1 MSGLKTYLL
10 ECLRLLYWAFFK
22 PFTLRSYLRDIH
34 PDLKPYSDP
43 FRLLRQNPD
52 NARLRRYADQA
63 WWLALA
69 APWVVAV
76 IAGVLLP
83 LLLPQALP
91 VRGSIPQFDWQGS
104 LLFLG
109 GWTLGLLITRATSR
123 LESRARKKFLL
134 LIFVAILLLSA
145 GLPWLAS
152 ELTRS
157 ILPEQ
162 AFAVSVASGVVFGVA
177 GGVAGGVAIGVVG
190 SVASGVAVGVVGD
203 VAGGVTF
210 GVVVGVAFGVAGG
223 MAFGVAGGVASGVAV
238 GVVGGVAIGV
248 AFGVL
253 DGMAFSVAWVLVVLR
268 VYFWL
273 PELAWMLALA
283 VAASQGK
290 NAARMLPLLPPRFD
304 QLIILPLPFMDKIIV
319 KAHRENPAAAQ
330 QFIRYLTSE
339 TNQQAVATRAM
350 RGIAEDVL
358 ARCQAVQDIV
368 HAADQLAWLP
378 TPLPK
383 GFSPFFAEL
392 LDVSKG
398 VRAAMQA
405 TSPYR
410 QSQELARQIGLLE
423 GIQNRLAA
431 AGHMSDATTFGGVA
445 KRWLGLLQALR
456 QSLEARAKATEEIPQ
471 VYLPAS
477 ALEPD
482 LAGGLFRGREDI
494 FRQIEDVVLA
504 KQPQTL
510 LLYGGR
516 RAGKT
521 STLNYLPRRIT
532 PDVVPLKVDLQGVVT
547 AQTLAGLAVQLATH
561 AARAGQQLGVMLNMP
576 NPADFQTDPFP
587 ALERWMDSV
596 ERTVGQK
603 RILLCLDEYERL
615 GEFVE
620 AFNNRAPLNFLR
632 YVIQNRRRWI
642 ILLSGSHL
650 LDELPGYWSDY
661 LINTR
666 PIRVSYLEREAA
678 RSLIVSPV
686 DGFPDIYT
694 PETVDAIL
702 EMTRCQPYLVQLAC
716 YEIVERLNHAR
727 RKRASPDDLQAVVPV
742 MFERGSEYF
751 RELWESLADEERSI
765 LRRLARNDPSLRL
778 ETSLVEDGMGTY
790 LRRLVRREII
800 EQHDGIYRFQV
811 PLIQQYVLTEAR

>member
-1 MSGLKTYLL
+1 
-10 ECLRLLYWAFFK
+10 
-22 PFTLRSYLRDIH
+22 
-34 PDLKPYSDP
+34 
-43 FRLLRQNPD
+43 
-52 NARLRRYADQA
+52 
-63 WWLALA
+63 
-69 APWVVAV
+69 VA
-76 IAGVLLP
+76 G
-83 LLLPQALP
+83 
-91 VRGSIPQFDWQGS
+91 
-104 LLFLG
+104 LLFA
-109 GWTLGLLITRATSR
+109 GLSR
-123 LESRARKKFLL
+123 LAP
-134 LIFVAILLLSA
+134 
-145 GLPWLAS
+145 GLTL
-152 ELTRS
+152 S
-157 ILPEQ
+157 ILQLIHEQ
-162 AFAVSVASGVVFGVA
+162 AFDVIVGLWPLA
-177 GGVAGGVAIGVVG
+177 GGVAL
-190 SVASGVAVGVVGD
+190 GVAVGLG
-203 VAGGVTF
+203 A
-210 GVVVGVAFGVAGG
+210 
-223 MAFGVAGGVASGVAV
+223 
-238 GVVGGVAIGV
+238 
-248 AFGVL
+248 
-253 DGMAFSVAWVLVVLR
+253 LR
-268 VYFWL
+268 AYFWL

-283 VAASQGK
+283 TALSQGK

-319 KAHRENPAAAQ
+319 QAHRENPAAAQ
-330 QFIRYLTSE
+330 QFIRYLISE
-339 TNQQAVATRAM
+339 TNQQAVAARAM

-410 QSQELARQIGLLE
+410 QSQELARQISLLE

-751 RELWESLADEERSI
+751 RELWESLSDEERSI
-765 LRRLARNDPSLRL
+765 LQRLARNGPSLRL
-778 ETSLVEDGMGTY
+778 ETSLVEDGMVTY

>member
-34 PDLKPYSDP
+34 PDLKPDSDP

-63 WWLALA
+63 WWFALA
-69 APWVVAV
+69 APWVVAA

-91 VRGSIPQFDWQGS
+91 VQGGIPQFDWQDS
-104 LLFLG
+104 LLLLG
-109 GWTLGLLITRATSR
+109 GWTLGLLIARATSR
-123 LESRARKKFLL
+123 LGLWAISFLL
-134 LIFVAILLLSA
+134 LCFVAGLLFA
-145 GLPWLAS
+145 GLSRLAPG
-152 ELTRS
+152 LTLS
-157 ILPEQ
+157 ILQLIHEQ
-162 AFAVSVASGVVFGVA
+162 AFDVIVGLWPLA
-177 GGVAGGVAIGVVG
+177 GGVAL
-190 SVASGVAVGVVGD
+190 GVAVGLG
-203 VAGGVTF
+203 A
-210 GVVVGVAFGVAGG
+210 
-223 MAFGVAGGVASGVAV
+223 
-238 GVVGGVAIGV
+238 
-248 AFGVL
+248 
-253 DGMAFSVAWVLVVLR
+253 LR
-268 VYFWL
+268 AYFWL

-283 VAASQGK
+283 AALSQGK

-339 TNQQAVATRAM
+339 TNQQAVAARAM

-521 STLNYLPRRIT
+521 STLNYLPRRII

-751 RELWESLADEERSI
+751 REIWESLADEERSI

>member
-34 PDLKPYSDP
+34 PDLKPDSDR

-109 GWTLGLLITRATSR
+109 GWTLGLLIARATSR
-123 LESRARKKFLL
+123 FWFWAISFLL
-134 LIFVAILLLSA
+134 LYFVASLLFA
-145 GLPWLAS
+145 GLLRLAPR
-152 ELTRS
+152 LTFS
-157 ILPEQ
+157 ILQLIPEQ
-162 AFAVSVASGVVFGVA
+162 AFDVIVELRLL
-177 GGVAGGVAIGVVG
+177 AI
-190 SVASGVAVGVVGD
+190 
-203 VAGGVTF
+203 
-210 GVVVGVAFGVAGG
+210 GVAFGVLGG
-223 MAFGVAGGVASGVAV
+223 VARSVAFGVAGGVAVGVVVGVADSVAFGVAV
-238 GVVGGVAIGV
+238 GVAFGV
-248 AFGVL
+248 AFVL
-253 DGMAFSVAWVLVVLR
+253 GALR
-268 VYFWL
+268 AYFWL

-283 VAASQGK
+283 AALSQGK

-339 TNQQAVATRAM
+339 TNQQAVAARAM

>member
-34 PDLKPYSDP
+34 PDLKPDSDP

-63 WWLALA
+63 WWFALA

-91 VRGSIPQFDWQGS
+91 VQGGIPQFDWQDS
-104 LLFLG
+104 LLLLG
-109 GWTLGLLITRATSR
+109 GWTLGLLIARATSR
-123 LESRARKKFLL
+123 LGLWAISFLL
-134 LIFVAILLLSA
+134 LCFVAGLLFA
-145 GLPWLAS
+145 GLSRLAPG
-152 ELTRS
+152 LTLS
-157 ILPEQ
+157 ILQLIHEQ
-162 AFAVSVASGVVFGVA
+162 AFDVIVGLWPLA
-177 GGVAGGVAIGVVG
+177 GGVAL
-190 SVASGVAVGVVGD
+190 GVAVGLG
-203 VAGGVTF
+203 A
-210 GVVVGVAFGVAGG
+210 
-223 MAFGVAGGVASGVAV
+223 
-238 GVVGGVAIGV
+238 
-248 AFGVL
+248 
-253 DGMAFSVAWVLVVLR
+253 LR
-268 VYFWL
+268 AYFWL

-283 VAASQGK
+283 TALSQGK

-319 KAHRENPAAAQ
+319 QAHRENPAAAQ
-330 QFIRYLTSE
+330 QFIRYLISE
-339 TNQQAVATRAM
+339 TNQQAVAARAM

-410 QSQELARQIGLLE
+410 QSQELARQISLLE

-510 LLYGGR
+510 LLYGR
-516 RAGKT
+516 RRVGKT

>member
-34 PDLKPYSDP
+34 PDLKPDSDP

-63 WWLALA
+63 WWFALA
-69 APWVVAV
+69 APWVVAA

-91 VRGSIPQFDWQGS
+91 VQGGIPQFDWQDS
-104 LLFLG
+104 LLLLG
-109 GWTLGLLITRATSR
+109 GWTLGLLIARATSR
-123 LESRARKKFLL
+123 LGLWAISFLL
-134 LIFVAILLLSA
+134 LCFVAGLLFA
-145 GLPWLAS
+145 GLSRLAPG
-152 ELTRS
+152 LTLS
-157 ILPEQ
+157 ILQLIHEQ
-162 AFAVSVASGVVFGVA
+162 AFDVIVGLWPLA
-177 GGVAGGVAIGVVG
+177 GGVAL
-190 SVASGVAVGVVGD
+190 GVAVGLG
-203 VAGGVTF
+203 A
-210 GVVVGVAFGVAGG
+210 
-223 MAFGVAGGVASGVAV
+223 
-238 GVVGGVAIGV
+238 
-248 AFGVL
+248 
-253 DGMAFSVAWVLVVLR
+253 LR
-268 VYFWL
+268 AYFWL

-283 VAASQGK
+283 TALSQGK

-319 KAHRENPAAAQ
+319 QAHRENPAAAQ

-339 TNQQAVATRAM
+339 TNQQAVAARAM

-398 VRAAMQA
+398 VRTAMQA

>member
-22 PFTLRSYLRDIH
+22 PFTLRSYLQDIH

-52 NARLRRYADQA
+52 NAQLRRYADQA

-91 VRGSIPQFDWQGS
+91 VQGGIPQFDWQDS

-109 GWTLGLLITRATSR
+109 GWTLGLLIARATSR
-123 LESRARKKFLL
+123 LRFWAISFLL
-134 LIFVAILLLSA
+134 LCFVAGLLFA
-145 GLPWLAS
+145 GLSRLAPG
-152 ELTRS
+152 LTLS
-157 ILPEQ
+157 ILQLIHEQ
-162 AFAVSVASGVVFGVA
+162 AFDVIVGLWPLA
-177 GGVAGGVAIGVVG
+177 GGVAL
-190 SVASGVAVGVVGD
+190 GVAVGLG
-203 VAGGVTF
+203 A
-210 GVVVGVAFGVAGG
+210 
-223 MAFGVAGGVASGVAV
+223 
-238 GVVGGVAIGV
+238 
-248 AFGVL
+248 
-253 DGMAFSVAWVLVVLR
+253 LR
-268 VYFWL
+268 AYFWL

-283 VAASQGK
+283 TALSQGK

-319 KAHRENPAAAQ
+319 QAHRENPAAAQ
-330 QFIRYLTSE
+330 QFIRYLISE
-339 TNQQAVATRAM
+339 TNQQAVAARAM

-398 VRAAMQA
+398 VRTAMQA

>member
-34 PDLKPYSDP
+34 PDLKPDSDP

-63 WWLALA
+63 WWFALA

-91 VRGSIPQFDWQGS
+91 VQGGIPQFDWQDS
-104 LLFLG
+104 LLLLG
-109 GWTLGLLITRATSR
+109 GWTLGLLIARATSR
-123 LESRARKKFLL
+123 LGLWAISFLL
-134 LIFVAILLLSA
+134 LCFVAGLLFA
-145 GLPWLAS
+145 GLSRLAPG
-152 ELTRS
+152 LTLS
-157 ILPEQ
+157 ILQLIHEQ
-162 AFAVSVASGVVFGVA
+162 AFDVIVGLWPLA
-177 GGVAGGVAIGVVG
+177 GGVAL
-190 SVASGVAVGVVGD
+190 GVAVGLG
-203 VAGGVTF
+203 A
-210 GVVVGVAFGVAGG
+210 
-223 MAFGVAGGVASGVAV
+223 
-238 GVVGGVAIGV
+238 
-248 AFGVL
+248 
-253 DGMAFSVAWVLVVLR
+253 LR
-268 VYFWL
+268 AYFWL

-283 VAASQGK
+283 AALSQGK

-339 TNQQAVATRAM
+339 TNQQAVAARAM

-510 LLYGGR
+510 LLYGR
-516 RAGKT
+516 RRVGKT

-751 RELWESLADEERSI
+751 REIWESLGDEERSI
-765 LRRLARNDPSLRL
+765 LQRLARNGPSLHL

>member
-34 PDLKPYSDP
+34 PDLKPDSDR

-109 GWTLGLLITRATSR
+109 GWTLGLLIARATSR
-123 LESRARKKFLL
+123 FWFWAISFLL
-134 LIFVAILLLSA
+134 LYFVASLLFA
-145 GLPWLAS
+145 GLLRLAPR
-152 ELTRS
+152 LTFS
-157 ILPEQ
+157 ILQLIPEQ
-162 AFAVSVASGVVFGVA
+162 AFDVIVGLWPLA
-177 GGVAGGVAIGVVG
+177 GGVAL
-190 SVASGVAVGVVGD
+190 GVAVGLG
-203 VAGGVTF
+203 A
-210 GVVVGVAFGVAGG
+210 
-223 MAFGVAGGVASGVAV
+223 
-238 GVVGGVAIGV
+238 
-248 AFGVL
+248 
-253 DGMAFSVAWVLVVLR
+253 LR
-268 VYFWL
+268 AYFWL

-283 VAASQGK
+283 AALSQGK

-339 TNQQAVATRAM
+339 TNQQAVAARAM

-751 RELWESLADEERSI
+751 RELWESLADKERSI

>member
-34 PDLKPYSDP
+34 PDLKPDSDP

-52 NARLRRYADQA
+52 NAQLRRYADQA

-91 VRGSIPQFDWQGS
+91 VQGGIPQFDWQDS
-104 LLFLG
+104 LLLLG
-109 GWTLGLLITRATSR
+109 GWTLGLLIARATSR
-123 LESRARKKFLL
+123 LGLWAISFLL
-134 LIFVAILLLSA
+134 LCFVAGLLFA
-145 GLPWLAS
+145 GLSRLAPG
-152 ELTRS
+152 LTLS
-157 ILPEQ
+157 ILQLIPEQ
-162 AFAVSVASGVVFGVA
+162 AFDV
-177 GGVAGGVAIGVVG
+177 IVG
-190 SVASGVAVGVVGD
+190 LWPLASGVAL
-203 VAGGVTF
+203 
-210 GVVVGVAFGVAGG
+210 
-223 MAFGVAGGVASGVAV
+223 GVAV
-238 GVVGGVAIGV
+238 GLGA
-248 AFGVL
+248 
-253 DGMAFSVAWVLVVLR
+253 LR
-268 VYFWL
+268 AYFWL

-283 VAASQGK
+283 AALSQGK

-319 KAHRENPAAAQ
+319 QAHRENPAAAQ
-330 QFIRYLTSE
+330 QFIRYLISE
-339 TNQQAVATRAM
+339 TNQQAVAARAM

>member
-34 PDLKPYSDP
+34 PDLKPDSDP

-63 WWLALA
+63 WWFALA

-91 VRGSIPQFDWQGS
+91 VQGGIPQFDWQDS
-104 LLFLG
+104 LLLLG
-109 GWTLGLLITRATSR
+109 GWTLGLLIARATSR
-123 LESRARKKFLL
+123 LGLWAISFLL
-134 LIFVAILLLSA
+134 LCFVAGLLFA
-145 GLPWLAS
+145 GLSRLAPG
-152 ELTRS
+152 LTLS
-157 ILPEQ
+157 ILQLIHEQ
-162 AFAVSVASGVVFGVA
+162 AFDVIVGLWPLA
-177 GGVAGGVAIGVVG
+177 GGVAL
-190 SVASGVAVGVVGD
+190 GVAVGLG
-203 VAGGVTF
+203 A
-210 GVVVGVAFGVAGG
+210 
-223 MAFGVAGGVASGVAV
+223 
-238 GVVGGVAIGV
+238 
-248 AFGVL
+248 
-253 DGMAFSVAWVLVVLR
+253 LR
-268 VYFWL
+268 AYFWL

-283 VAASQGK
+283 TALSQGK

-319 KAHRENPAAAQ
+319 QAHRENPAAAQ

-339 TNQQAVATRAM
+339 TNQQAVAARAM

-398 VRAAMQA
+398 VRTAMQA

>member
-34 PDLKPYSDP
+34 PDLKPDSDP

-63 WWLALA
+63 WWFALA

-91 VRGSIPQFDWQGS
+91 VQGGIPQFDWQDS
-104 LLFLG
+104 LLLLG
-109 GWTLGLLITRATSR
+109 GWTLGLLIARATSR
-123 LESRARKKFLL
+123 LGLWAISFLL
-134 LIFVAILLLSA
+134 LCFVAGLLFA
-145 GLPWLAS
+145 GLSRLAPG
-152 ELTRS
+152 LTLS
-157 ILPEQ
+157 ILQLIHEQ
-162 AFAVSVASGVVFGVA
+162 AFDVIVGLWPLA
-177 GGVAGGVAIGVVG
+177 GGVAL
-190 SVASGVAVGVVGD
+190 GVAVGLG
-203 VAGGVTF
+203 A
-210 GVVVGVAFGVAGG
+210 
-223 MAFGVAGGVASGVAV
+223 
-238 GVVGGVAIGV
+238 
-248 AFGVL
+248 
-253 DGMAFSVAWVLVVLR
+253 LR
-268 VYFWL
+268 AYFWL

-283 VAASQGK
+283 TALSQGK

-330 QFIRYLTSE
+330 QFIRYLISE
-339 TNQQAVATRAM
+339 TNQQAVAARAM

>member
-22 PFTLRSYLRDIH
+22 PFTLRSYLQDIH

-43 FRLLRQNPD
+43 FRLLHQNPD
-52 NARLRRYADQA
+52 NARLRRYANQA

-76 IAGVLLP
+76 IAGMLLP

-91 VRGSIPQFDWQGS
+91 VQGGIPLFDWQDS
-104 LLFLG
+104 LLLLG
-109 GWTLGLLITRATSR
+109 GWTLGLLIARATLRLRFWAISFPLLCFVAGLLFAGLSR
-123 LESRARKKFLL
+123 LAP
-134 LIFVAILLLSA
+134 
-145 GLPWLAS
+145 GLTL
-152 ELTRS
+152 S
-157 ILPEQ
+157 ILQLIHEQ
-162 AFAVSVASGVVFGVA
+162 AFDVIVGLWPLA
-177 GGVAGGVAIGVVG
+177 GGVAL
-190 SVASGVAVGVVGD
+190 GVAVGLG
-203 VAGGVTF
+203 A
-210 GVVVGVAFGVAGG
+210 
-223 MAFGVAGGVASGVAV
+223 
-238 GVVGGVAIGV
+238 
-248 AFGVL
+248 
-253 DGMAFSVAWVLVVLR
+253 LR
-268 VYFWL
+268 AYFWL

-283 VAASQGK
+283 AALSQGK

-339 TNQQAVATRAM
+339 TNQQAVAARAM

>member
-34 PDLKPYSDP
+34 PDLKPDSDP

-63 WWLALA
+63 WWFALA

-91 VRGSIPQFDWQGS
+91 VQGGIPQFDWQDS
-104 LLFLG
+104 LLLLG
-109 GWTLGLLITRATSR
+109 GWTLGLLIARATSR
-123 LESRARKKFLL
+123 LGLWAISFLL
-134 LIFVAILLLSA
+134 LCFVAGLLFA
-145 GLPWLAS
+145 GLSRLAPG
-152 ELTRS
+152 LTLS
-157 ILPEQ
+157 ILQLIHEQ
-162 AFAVSVASGVVFGVA
+162 AFDVIVGLWPLA
-177 GGVAGGVAIGVVG
+177 GGVAL
-190 SVASGVAVGVVGD
+190 GVAVGLG
-203 VAGGVTF
+203 A
-210 GVVVGVAFGVAGG
+210 
-223 MAFGVAGGVASGVAV
+223 
-238 GVVGGVAIGV
+238 
-248 AFGVL
+248 
-253 DGMAFSVAWVLVVLR
+253 LR
-268 VYFWL
+268 AYFWL

-283 VAASQGK
+283 TALSQGK

-319 KAHRENPAAAQ
+319 QAHRENPAAAQ

-339 TNQQAVATRAM
+339 TNQQAVAARAM

>member
-22 PFTLRSYLRDIH
+22 PFTLRSYLQDIH

-43 FRLLRQNPD
+43 FRLLHQNPD
-52 NARLRRYADQA
+52 NARLRRYANQA

-69 APWVVAV
+69 APWVVAA

-83 LLLPQALP
+83 PLLPQALP
-91 VRGSIPQFDWQGS
+91 VRGGIPQFDWQDS
-104 LLFLG
+104 LLLLG
-109 GWTLGLLITRATSR
+109 GWTLGLLIARATSR
-123 LESRARKKFLL
+123 LGLWAISFLL
-134 LIFVAILLLSA
+134 LCFVAGLLFA
-145 GLPWLAS
+145 GLSRLAPG
-152 ELTRS
+152 LTLS
-157 ILPEQ
+157 ILQLIHEQ
-162 AFAVSVASGVVFGVA
+162 AFDVIVGLWPLA
-177 GGVAGGVAIGVVG
+177 GGVAL
-190 SVASGVAVGVVGD
+190 GVAVGLG
-203 VAGGVTF
+203 A
-210 GVVVGVAFGVAGG
+210 
-223 MAFGVAGGVASGVAV
+223 
-238 GVVGGVAIGV
+238 
-248 AFGVL
+248 
-253 DGMAFSVAWVLVVLR
+253 LR
-268 VYFWL
+268 AYFWL

-283 VAASQGK
+283 AALSQGK

-339 TNQQAVATRAM
+339 TNQQAVAARAM

-392 LDVSKG
+392 LDVSKS

-521 STLNYLPRRIT
+521 STLNYLPRWIT

>member
-34 PDLKPYSDP
+34 PDLKPDSDP

-63 WWLALA
+63 WWFALA

-91 VRGSIPQFDWQGS
+91 VQGGIPQFDWQDS
-104 LLFLG
+104 LLLLG
-109 GWTLGLLITRATSR
+109 GWTLGLLIARATSR
-123 LESRARKKFLL
+123 LGLWAISFLL
-134 LIFVAILLLSA
+134 LCFVAGLLFA
-145 GLPWLAS
+145 GLSRLAPG
-152 ELTRS
+152 LTLS
-157 ILPEQ
+157 ILQLIHEQ
-162 AFAVSVASGVVFGVA
+162 AFDVIVGLWPLA
-177 GGVAGGVAIGVVG
+177 GGVAL
-190 SVASGVAVGVVGD
+190 GVAVGLG
-203 VAGGVTF
+203 A
-210 GVVVGVAFGVAGG
+210 
-223 MAFGVAGGVASGVAV
+223 
-238 GVVGGVAIGV
+238 
-248 AFGVL
+248 
-253 DGMAFSVAWVLVVLR
+253 LR
-268 VYFWL
+268 AYFWL

-283 VAASQGK
+283 TALSQGK

-339 TNQQAVATRAM
+339 TNQQAVAARAM

-398 VRAAMQA
+398 VRTAMQA

-410 QSQELARQIGLLE
+410 QSQELARQISLLE

-510 LLYGGR
+510 LLYGR
-516 RAGKT
+516 RRVGKT

-751 RELWESLADEERSI
+751 REIWESLADEERSI
-765 LRRLARNDPSLRL
+765 LQRLARNGPSLHL

>member
-34 PDLKPYSDP
+34 PDLKPDSDR

-109 GWTLGLLITRATSR
+109 GWTLGLLIARATSR
-123 LESRARKKFLL
+123 FWFWAISFLL
-134 LIFVAILLLSA
+134 LYFVASLLFA
-145 GLPWLAS
+145 GLLRLAPR
-152 ELTRS
+152 LTFS
-157 ILPEQ
+157 ILQLIPEQ
-162 AFAVSVASGVVFGVA
+162 AFDVIVGLWPLA
-177 GGVAGGVAIGVVG
+177 GGVAL
-190 SVASGVAVGVVGD
+190 GVAVGLG
-203 VAGGVTF
+203 A
-210 GVVVGVAFGVAGG
+210 
-223 MAFGVAGGVASGVAV
+223 
-238 GVVGGVAIGV
+238 
-248 AFGVL
+248 
-253 DGMAFSVAWVLVVLR
+253 LR
-268 VYFWL
+268 AYFWL

-283 VAASQGK
+283 AALSQGK

-339 TNQQAVATRAM
+339 TNQQAVAARAM

>member
-34 PDLKPYSDP
+34 PDLKPDSDP

-63 WWLALA
+63 WWFALA
-69 APWVVAV
+69 APWVVAA

-91 VRGSIPQFDWQGS
+91 VQGGIPQFDWQDS
-104 LLFLG
+104 LLLLG
-109 GWTLGLLITRATSR
+109 GWTLGLLIARATSR
-123 LESRARKKFLL
+123 LGLWAISFLL
-134 LIFVAILLLSA
+134 LCFVAGLLFA
-145 GLPWLAS
+145 GLSRLAPG
-152 ELTRS
+152 LTLS
-157 ILPEQ
+157 ILQLIHEQ
-162 AFAVSVASGVVFGVA
+162 AFDVIVGLWPLA
-177 GGVAGGVAIGVVG
+177 GGVAL
-190 SVASGVAVGVVGD
+190 GVAVGLG
-203 VAGGVTF
+203 A
-210 GVVVGVAFGVAGG
+210 
-223 MAFGVAGGVASGVAV
+223 
-238 GVVGGVAIGV
+238 
-248 AFGVL
+248 
-253 DGMAFSVAWVLVVLR
+253 LR
-268 VYFWL
+268 AYFWL

-283 VAASQGK
+283 TALSQGK

-319 KAHRENPAAAQ
+319 QAHRENPAAAQ
-330 QFIRYLTSE
+330 QFIRYLISE
-339 TNQQAVATRAM
+339 TNQQAVAARAM

>member
-34 PDLKPYSDP
+34 PDLKPDSDP

-63 WWLALA
+63 WWFALA

-91 VRGSIPQFDWQGS
+91 VQGGIPQFDWQDS
-104 LLFLG
+104 LLLLG
-109 GWTLGLLITRATSR
+109 GWTLGLLIARATSR
-123 LESRARKKFLL
+123 LGLWAISFLL
-134 LIFVAILLLSA
+134 LCFVVGLLFA
-145 GLPWLAS
+145 GLSRLAPG
-152 ELTRS
+152 LTLS
-157 ILPEQ
+157 ILQLIHEQ
-162 AFAVSVASGVVFGVA
+162 AFDVIVGLWPLA
-177 GGVAGGVAIGVVG
+177 GGVAL
-190 SVASGVAVGVVGD
+190 GVAVGLG
-203 VAGGVTF
+203 A
-210 GVVVGVAFGVAGG
+210 
-223 MAFGVAGGVASGVAV
+223 
-238 GVVGGVAIGV
+238 
-248 AFGVL
+248 
-253 DGMAFSVAWVLVVLR
+253 LR
-268 VYFWL
+268 AYFWL

-283 VAASQGK
+283 TALSQGK

-319 KAHRENPAAAQ
+319 QAHRENPAAAQ
-330 QFIRYLTSE
+330 QFIRYLISE
-339 TNQQAVATRAM
+339 TNQQAVAARAM

-765 LRRLARNDPSLRL
+765 LQRLARNGPSLHL

>member
-22 PFTLRSYLRDIH
+22 PFTLRSYLQDIH

-52 NARLRRYADQA
+52 NAQLRRYADQA

-76 IAGVLLP
+76 IAGMLLP

-91 VRGSIPQFDWQGS
+91 VQGGIPQFDWQDS

-109 GWTLGLLITRATSR
+109 GWTLGLLIARATSR
-123 LESRARKKFLL
+123 LRFWAISFLL
-134 LIFVAILLLSA
+134 LCFVAGLLFA
-145 GLPWLAS
+145 GLSRLAPG
-152 ELTRS
+152 LTLS
-157 ILPEQ
+157 ILQLIHEQ
-162 AFAVSVASGVVFGVA
+162 AFDVIVGLWPLA
-177 GGVAGGVAIGVVG
+177 GGVAL
-190 SVASGVAVGVVGD
+190 GVAVGLG
-203 VAGGVTF
+203 A
-210 GVVVGVAFGVAGG
+210 
-223 MAFGVAGGVASGVAV
+223 
-238 GVVGGVAIGV
+238 
-248 AFGVL
+248 
-253 DGMAFSVAWVLVVLR
+253 LR
-268 VYFWL
+268 AYFWL

-283 VAASQGK
+283 AALSQGK

-339 TNQQAVATRAM
+339 TNQQAVAARAM